1 MNLRNANWQPWAGRL
16 EEGERRQGEGLGSY
30 GHNAKVSSLEVWEHS
45 KGRGAFLVP
54 DPGWVAGG
62 RSRAGGGGTREEGVV
77 SGLQE
82 QGQKKSGPR

>member
-1 MNLRNANWQPWAGRL
+1 MRNANWQPWAGRL

-30 GHNAKVSSLEVWEHS
+30 GHNAEVSSLEVWEHS

-62 RSRAGGGGTREEGVV
+62 RSRAGGGEAPGRRAWSAGFK
-77 SGLQE
+77 SKDK
-82 QGQKKSGPR
+82 KKSGPR

>member
-30 GHNAKVSSLEVWEHS
+30 GHNAEVSSLEVWDHS

-77 SGLQE
+77 SRLKG
-82 QGQKKSGPR
+82 

>member
-16 EEGERRQGEGLGSY
+16 EEGERRQGEGSGSY
-30 GHNAKVSSLEVWEHS
+30 GHNTEVSSLEVWEHS

-77 SGLQE
+77 SRLQE